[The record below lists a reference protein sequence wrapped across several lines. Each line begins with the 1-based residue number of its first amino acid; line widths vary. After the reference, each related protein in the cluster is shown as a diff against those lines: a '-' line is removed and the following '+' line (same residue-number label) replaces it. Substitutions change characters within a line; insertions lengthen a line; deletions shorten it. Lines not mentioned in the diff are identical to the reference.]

1 MDTGAHTFTHPHAQ
15 ALSRALQNEDQM
27 KEMTHLPAFLLLGNL
42 LPHLAPRPYWEGSG
56 RQKCETG
63 QGSQKR
69 EAEGC
74 GGGGLGADP
83 G

>member
-42 LPHLAPRPYWEGSG
+42 LPHLAPPSLLG
-56 RQKCETG
+56 RIRQTEV
-63 QGSQKR
+63 
-69 EAEGC
+69 
-74 GGGGLGADP
+74 
-83 G
+83 